1 MSEKKIVKVLPQGEY
16 LATIKN
22 SEHSL
27 NSLTASKWLIVL
39 KSTPFTEMSWSDSLS
54 PYLYAR
60 VLGYT
65 LDTNMFEN

>member
-1 MSEKKIVKVLPQGEY
+1 MHKKIGQVLPQGEY

-39 KSTPFTEMSWSDSLS
+39 KSTPFTEIS
-54 PYLYAR
+54 
-60 VLGYT
+60 
-65 LDTNMFEN
+65 